1 MSRAAAWP
9 SESHTAPQKR
19 VQSHKVSVSLMVA
32 WCAESDSD
40 LSSFG
45 GGSVTGRGEDD
56 TMERDSARV

>member
-19 VQSHKVSVSLMVA
+19 VQSHKVSVLLMVA

-40 LSSFG
+40 SSFG